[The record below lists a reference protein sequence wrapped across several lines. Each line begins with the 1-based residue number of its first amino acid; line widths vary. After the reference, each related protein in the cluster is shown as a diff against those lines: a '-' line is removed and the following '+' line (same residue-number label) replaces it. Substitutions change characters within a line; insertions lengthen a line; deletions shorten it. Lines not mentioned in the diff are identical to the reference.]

1 MKIIEKKNILYL
13 VSSKGISRIGD
24 IMFDFANNTFL
35 AGLNPSSLSLVAIYQ
50 SLESVIGVL
59 FNLFGGVLL
68 IASIGKKLSLELISY
83 AVLLV

>member
-59 FNLFGGVLL
+59 LY
-68 IASIGKKLSLELISY
+68 SIKWSIILRYQTI
-83 AVLLV
+83 